1 LSSPAALATVT
12 ATLQNI
18 LSGVTPSVTTQP
30 PSTARNG
37 GNGEQ
42 INIFLYS
49 THYNT
54 AFSNSPMPHQ
64 AHDGERAHPPLPLVL
79 KYLVTAYGL
88 NDDDI
93 SGQQLM
99 GRAMSVLHDHPLLGK
114 SDIEGITP
122 NSQLQDQI
130 ERVRITP
137 ETLTLDDMSKLWSSF
152 QSAEYRLSTGYQ
164 VSVVLIESTRPAR
177 TPLPVLKRGSGDE
190 GVFVQASLIPPFPSI
205 TGLELPDK
213 QPNAMLGDTLILN
226 GHHLKGDSVTV
237 RFTHPDLPAA
247 LIVPALAGGTDTRV
261 SVQIPNNPVAW
272 TSGLYSIEVI
282 IVKAGEQDRVTN
294 VLSFSL
300 APRIL
305 TIAPPNP
312 IPIVAGDATITM
324 TFSPEVRPDQRASL
338 LLGDREVLANDHPVA
353 TGSLVFVVEDAPS
366 GDRHVRL
373 RIDGVDSLL
382 VDRTATPPVFE
393 AAMLVTIA

>member
-30 PSTARNG
+30 PSIARNG

-64 AHDGERAHPPLPLVL
+64 AHDGERTLPPLPLVL
-79 KYLVTAYGL
+79 NYLVTAYGL

-130 ERVRITP
+130 ERIRITP

-164 VSVVLIESTRPAR
+164 VSVVLIESTRPTR

-247 LIVPALAGGTDTRV
+247 LIVSALAGSTDTRV

-382 VDRTATPPVFE
+382 VDRTATPPVYE

>member
-1 LSSPAALATVT
+1 MSSPAALATVT
-12 ATLQNI
+12 ATLQHL

-37 GNGEQ
+37 GSGEQ
-42 INIFLYS
+42 INIFLYG

-54 AFSNSPMPHQ
+54 AFSNAPMPHQ
-64 AHDGERAHPPLPLVL
+64 ARDGERAHPPLPLVL
-79 KYLVTAYGL
+79 KYLVTAYGA

-99 GRAMSVLHDHPLLGK
+99 GKAMSVLHDHPLLGK

-122 NSQLQDQI
+122 DSRLQDQI
-130 ERVRITP
+130 ERIRITP

-164 VSVVLIESTRPAR
+164 VSVVLIESTRSSR
-177 TPLPVLKRGSGDE
+177 TPLPVLKRGSSDE

-205 TGLELPDK
+205 TSLELPDK

-237 RFTHPDLPAA
+237 RFTHPDLPAP
-247 LIVPALAGGTDTRV
+247 LIVPALAGGTDIRV
-261 SVQIPNNPVAW
+261 AVQIPNNPVAW

-282 IVKAGEQDRVTN
+282 IVKAGEQDRGTN

-300 APRIL
+300 APRVL

-353 TGSLVFVVEDAPS
+353 TGSLVFIVEDAPS

-382 VDRTATPPVFE
+382 VDRTATPPVYE

>member
-12 ATLQNI
+12 ATLQHL

-37 GNGEQ
+37 GSGEQ
-42 INIFLYS
+42 INIFLYG

-54 AFSNSPMPHQ
+54 AFSNAPMPHQ
-64 AHDGERAHPPLPLVL
+64 ARDGERAHPPLPLVL
-79 KYLVTAYGL
+79 KYLVTAYGA

-99 GRAMSVLHDHPLLGK
+99 GKAMSVLHDHPLLGK

-130 ERVRITP
+130 ERIRITP

-164 VSVVLIESTRPAR
+164 VSVVLIESTRSSR
-177 TPLPVLKRGSGDE
+177 TPLPVLKRGSSDE

-205 TGLELPDK
+205 TSLELPDK

-237 RFTHPDLPAA
+237 RFTHPDLPAP
-247 LIVPALAGGTDTRV
+247 LIVPALAGGTDIRV
-261 SVQIPNNPVAW
+261 AVQIPNNPVAW

-282 IVKAGEQDRVTN
+282 IVKAGEQDRGTN

-300 APRIL
+300 APRVL

-353 TGSLVFVVEDAPS
+353 TGSLVFLVEDAPS

-382 VDRTATPPVFE
+382 VDRTATPPVYE